1 MPRVN
6 KQRRAAI
13 LRESKKK
20 IAKQIESLPDPL
32 AWTITNPWNARK
44 ELINMSA
51 CLRQSG
57 DSNPS
62 QMTNENEE
70 HTIDQLRHSPAL
82 CFSPPDIQEPGLN
95 VRGSVSESSTV
106 DEGFPD
112 GLPIYLAEIQMP
124 ECTTNNNSNFFAASS
139 TYLTEIFIPDLS
151 IAGLASSPRPQAG
164 TPTSSLQPK

>member
-44 ELINMSA
+44 EHINMSA

-106 DEGFPD
+106 DEGFPTD
-112 GLPIYLAEIQMP
+112 CQFILRKSRCRNVPR
-124 ECTTNNNSNFFAASS
+124 TTTA
-139 TYLTEIFIPDLS
+139 T
-151 IAGLASSPRPQAG
+151 
-164 TPTSSLQPK
+164 SLQHLQPI